1 MAWSRS
7 RWTPP
12 LYSLLLAVVIV
23 GPLLG
28 PGYLLLRDAVSTP
41 RSYFTD
47 SAWGIA
53 DTAARAVPQDAAI
66 AALSTVFDGG
76 LVVKT
81 ILLLA
86 LWLTG
91 WGAAV
96 MARTVLPTAPLPAL
110 LVASTVAVWNPYVA
124 ERLLQGHWSLLVGY
138 ATLPWTVVAALA
150 VREGRSWWA
159 LGVCL
164 AAAGLTPTGALLA
177 ATIALVVL
185 ALPGGARRGLRVVGA
200 LGMAAVAS
208 APWLVATAVS
218 GSGVEQADPA
228 GWAAFAARAEP
239 GLGTLGSLAGLGGIW
254 NSDAVPDSRT
264 GSFAFVGTA
273 LLLTVVALGVRP
285 LIRRR
290 RNPVIVG
297 LAVVALLAIAAPA
310 LAATG
315 PGLAMARALGETV
328 PGAGLLR
335 DSQKWVALAMPIYS
349 LAAAAAFSPRRRPN
363 RVQPAALSA
372 VQRTRFGSA
381 VAIAA
386 LLIALPDLGWGVGN
400 SMRPVVYPES
410 WQAVA
415 AELQGGDGDV
425 AVLPAGM
432 FRLFPYSDSA
442 PVLDPA
448 PRMLPLDVLQTGEL
462 IVAGGTVRGE
472 GVRATE
478 VQNAL
483 LAGEPV
489 DVVAELGVGWVLV
502 ENATPGELGRSEQTL
517 NSLAI
522 VYSDDQL
529 TLYRVPAPVL
539 TESRPVAAVVVAHLA
554 WALLLLGGL
563 AVGLLSRVRVLRT
576 HQT

>member
-12 LYSLLLAVVIV
+12 LYSLLLSVVIL
-23 GPLLG
+23 GPLLA

-53 DTAARAVPQDAAI
+53 DAAARAVPQDAAI

-86 LWLTG
+86 LWLAG

-96 MARTVLPTAPLPAL
+96 MARTVLPTAPMPAL

-138 ATLPWTVVAALA
+138 AALPWTVVASLA
-150 VREGRSWWA
+150 VRRGRSWWA
-159 LGVCL
+159 LAVCL

-185 ALPGGARRGLRVVGA
+185 AAPGGARRGLRVVG
-200 LGMAAVAS
+200 LLVLAAVAS
-208 APWLVATAVS
+208 APWLVATVVS

-239 GLGTLGSLAGLGGIW
+239 GLGTIGSVAGLGGIW
-254 NSDAVPDSRT
+254 NSDAVPGSRT
-264 GSFAFVGTA
+264 SIFAFAGTA
-273 LLLTVVALGVRP
+273 VLLTVVALGVRP
-285 LIRRR
+285 LFRRR

-297 LAVVALLAIAAPA
+297 LGVLALVAVAAPA

-315 PGLAMARALGETV
+315 PGLELARALGETV

-335 DSQKWVALAMPIYS
+335 DSQKWVALAMPFYA
-349 LAAAAAFSPRRRPN
+349 LAAAAGASSRPN

-372 VQRTRFGSA
+372 VQCTRLRSA
-381 VAIAA
+381 GLIVA
-386 LLIALPDLGWGVGN
+386 LLIALPDLVWGVGN
-400 SMRPVVYPES
+400 SMRPVAYPAS

-415 AELQGGDGDV
+415 SELDGSEGDV

-432 FRLFPYSDSA
+432 FRRFAYSGTA

-448 PRMLPLDVLQTGEL
+448 PRLLPLDVLQTGEL
-462 IVAGGTVRGE
+462 LVAGGTVRGE
-472 GVRATE
+472 GTRATE

-483 LAGEPV
+483 LAGES
-489 DVVAELGVGWVLV
+489 AETLAASGVGWVLV
-502 ENATPGELGRSEQTL
+502 ENTTPGELGDSERTL
-517 NSLAI
+517 KELDT

-529 TLYRVPAPVL
+529 TLYRVPNPVL
-539 TESRPVAAVVVAHLA
+539 VESRPATAVILAHLA

-563 AVGLLSRVRVLRT
+563 AVGLLGRFRVRRT
-576 HQT
+576 DQT

>member
-12 LYSLLLAVVIV
+12 LYSLLLSLVVL

-53 DTAARAVPQDAAI
+53 DAAARAVPQDAAI
-66 AALSTVFDGG
+66 AALTTVFDGG
-76 LVVKT
+76 LVVKAV
-81 ILLLA
+81 LLLA
-86 LWLTG
+86 LWTAG

-96 MARTVLPTAPLPAL
+96 MAQRMLPTAPLPAL

-150 VREGRSWWA
+150 VRSGRSWWA
-159 LGVCL
+159 LAVCL

-177 ATIALVVL
+177 ATVALLVV
-185 ALPGGARRGLRVVGA
+185 ALPGGARRGLRVVA
-200 LGMAAVAS
+200 TLAIAAVAS
-208 APWLVATAVS
+208 APWLAATMVS
-218 GSGVEQADPA
+218 GGGVEPADPA

-239 GLGTLGSLAGLGGIW
+239 GLGTVGSLAGLGGIW
-254 NSDAVPDSRT
+254 NSDAVPGSRT
-264 GSFAFVGTA
+264 GLFAVVGTV
-273 LLLTVVALGVRP
+273 LLLTVVALGIRP
-285 LIRRR
+285 LYRRR

-297 LAVVALLAIAAPA
+297 LTVVALAAIVLPA

-315 PGLAMARALGETV
+315 PGLAAARVLGDTV

-335 DSQKWVALAMPIYS
+335 DSQKWVALAMPMYA
-349 LAAAAAFSPRRRPN
+349 LAAAAGISWLESR
-363 RVQPAALSA
+363 
-372 VQRTRFGSA
+372 RTRFGNAWLPGGVA
-381 VAIAA
+381 VLA
-386 LLIALPDLGWGVGN
+386 LLVALPDLGWGV
-400 SMRPVVYPES
+400 SSALKPVTYPQS
-410 WQAVA
+410 WRAVS
-415 AELQGGDGDV
+415 AELTDQDGDV

-432 FRLFPYSDSA
+432 FRRFPYSGSA

-462 IVAGGTVRGE
+462 LVAGGTVRGE
-472 GVRATE
+472 GKRATD

-483 LAGEPV
+483 LAG
-489 DVVAELGVGWVLV
+489 DSADTLAALGVGWVLV
-502 ENATPGELGRSEQTL
+502 ENTTPGELGNAQQTL
-517 NSLAI
+517 DRLDA
-522 VYSDDQL
+522 VYSDEEL
-529 TLYRVPAPVL
+529 SLYRVPDPAML
-539 TESRPVAAVVVAHLA
+539 ESRSATAVVLAHLA

-563 AVGLLSRVRVLRT
+563 AVGLLRRFGRRVRVGRP
-576 HQT
+576 HQA